1 MDSYSLNCTE
11 LGKLVLSSGLLSTSW
26 SKISEMHE
34 SSHQPKDSAL
44 EFNVYRETTFVF
56 VVFSAPPVCGDAS
69 LNSGSTLV
77 SDVTSQDANLFS
89 FLCSKKTPSFSLH
102 THALQLFASAVTEN
116 NRLIDLKSELLE
128 FKKPVIIT
136 GAALG
141 GSIASLFTLWLLEK
155 VEPKLKRPLCITFGS
170 PFIGDAKLQQI
181 LENSVRNS
189 CFLHVAD
196 ATQTPT
202 TEGFKPFGTYLIC
215 NGSGCDCIDDPKAVM
230 GLLLGGGTD
239 LQGWRDYGEVLKSL
253 DRYLQW
259 RMCLNRKQFAN
270 GNQHRNQM
278 EDEHQKELID
288 QRLYYMYDYKCKRA
302 ECKFVPDN
310 KQVQFN
316 LVPYRTIANPKSR
329 VEIVCAEQV
338 YGLYVRQTV
347 MMLRNILACADCT
360 ASNKLVA
367 EGRLSKH
374 EDMMMA
380 AAC

>member
-1 MDSYSLNCTE
+1 ME
-11 LGKLVLSSGLLSTSW
+11 L
-26 SKISEMHE
+26 KI
-34 SSHQPKDSAL
+34 L
-44 EFNVYRETTFVF
+44 Y
-56 VVFSAPPVCGDAS
+56 
-69 LNSGSTLV
+69 
-77 SDVTSQDANLFS
+77 
-89 FLCSKKTPSFSLH
+89 LC
-102 THALQLFASAVTEN
+102 LQ
-116 NRLIDLKSELLE
+116 LLE

-259 RMCLNRKQFAN
+259 RMCLNRKQCVGRIHTMKNLRNRFLRFWRLN
-270 GNQHRNQM
+270 RNQQWRM
-278 EDEHQKELID
+278 LDYILVVAI
-288 QRLYYMYDYKCKRA
+288 LYKLKKC
-302 ECKFVPDN
+302 
-310 KQVQFN
+310 
-316 LVPYRTIANPKSR
+316 S
-329 VEIVCAEQV
+329 
-338 YGLYVRQTV
+338 
-347 MMLRNILACADCT
+347 
-360 ASNKLVA
+360 
-367 EGRLSKH
+367 
-374 EDMMMA
+374 
-380 AAC
+380 